1 MEISTTFAM
10 TRRSLWLTPFAALA
24 SCLLPKPVRA
34 SGQCQAFRD
43 WRSGLLGMPTVEDE
57 YRLEE
62 LKAAKRTLR
71 ELGIS
76 FPGDPGYL
84 VRLERATRTGLL

>member
-1 MEISTTFAM
+1 M
-10 TRRSLWLTPFAALA
+10 TRRSLWMTPFAALA
-24 SCLLPKPVRA
+24 GWLPKPVRTV
-34 SGQCQAFRD
+34 GDGRHRKPYIQG
-43 WRSGLLGMPTVEDE
+43 WWPGMPTVEDE

-76 FPGDPGYL
+76 LPGDPGYL
-84 VRLERATRTGLL
+84 VRLERATRPGLS